1 MKSQRVCYIL
11 RFAGEFMDVEL
22 GGPVSLHFPVGNV
35 RRDHSVRFQQPNY
48 YLVTEYF
55 EQEILHCV

>member
-1 MKSQRVCYIL
+1 
-11 RFAGEFMDVEL
+11 MDVEL